1 MPVGFYSRMD
11 DFTNHEFDL
20 QKGDTI
26 YLFSDGYIDQF
37 GGPEGRKFMKPR
49 FRQMLI
55 ENQGL
60 SMAEQKEV
68 NRTLEDWISYVS
80 EGKEPLGQIDDV
92 ILLGVRI

>member
-1 MPVGFYSRMD
+1 MD
-11 DFTNHEFDL
+11 NFTNHEFDL
-20 QKGDTI
+20 RKGDTI

-55 ENQGL
+55 DNQGL
-60 SMAEQKEV
+60 SMSEQKEV
-68 NRTLEDWISYVS
+68 FNTTLEEWIRHMN
-80 EGKEPLGQIDDV
+80 EGREPLGQIDDV